1 MSEAQFHVF
10 LPSNASLDL
19 YEENTL
25 TSYTV
30 HLPEPIALEGNYEVG
45 LQSIIWPKTFFNIT
59 DSSNRFYYETAP
71 GVSDTIVLTKGNYD
85 SMEKL
90 IKHINTKLKKDKK
103 VKDNIQFKF
112 NSISE
117 NVFVSVKNGFKVLL
131 KGNLSQ
137 ILGFGGKDKVIV
149 EPQTSPFVA
158 DLSGGLRCLYI
169 YCSIA
174 GYQIVGDIKAKLLK
188 VLPVEGAYGDTI
200 FKTFDVPTYYPIGT
214 KEFQDIKI
222 DIRDDSGRKIQF
234 NSGRV
239 TVNLHIRQSQLPYI
253 V

>member
-1 MSEAQFHVF
+1 MSEPQFYVF

-19 YEENTL
+19 YEENAL

-30 HLPEPIALEGNYEVG
+30 HLPEPIVLEGNYEVG
-45 LQSIIWPKTFFNIT
+45 LQSVIWPKTFFNIT
-59 DSSNRFYYETAP
+59 DDSNRFYYQ
-71 GVSDTIVLTKGNYD
+71 SDSGLSDAIILTKGNYE
-85 SMEKL
+85 SMESL
-90 IKHINTKLKKDKK
+90 IKHINEKVRKE
-103 VKDNIQFKF
+103 VKDNIRFTFK
-112 NSISE
+112 STSE
-117 NVFVSVKNGFKVLL
+117 NVFVSVKNGYKVLL

-137 ILGFGGKDKVIV
+137 ILGFGGKDKIISK
-149 EPQTSPFVA
+149 PQISPFVA

-174 GYQIVGDIKAKLLK
+174 GYQIVGDSKAKLLK
-188 VLPVEGAYGDTI
+188 VLPVEGNYGDTI

-239 TVNLHIRQSQLPYI
+239 TVNLHIRQRQLPYI